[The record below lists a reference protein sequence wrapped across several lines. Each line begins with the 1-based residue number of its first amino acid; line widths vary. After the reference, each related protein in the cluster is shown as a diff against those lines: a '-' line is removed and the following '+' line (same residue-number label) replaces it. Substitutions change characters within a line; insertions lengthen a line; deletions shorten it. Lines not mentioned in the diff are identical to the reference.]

1 MAVSLRGNRN
11 ILPRRGNP
19 ARINTSHMDRATP
32 MHSRKLNRLAPALVS
47 LALLVPP
54 LVRANDLETAQKQ
67 WLAGQRV
74 QAITTIERALVQT
87 PDDSRLRFA
96 LGVMRLEMGQPA
108 EARAI
113 FTELTQDFPDLADPY
128 NNLAVLDASQGRLDE
143 ARASLEQAL
152 RLQPDH
158 AQALENF
165 GDVLLRLALRSY
177 QRAQGALP
185 APSQGLALKLRRVQ
199 AVLEAAA
206 RQAP

>member
-1 MAVSLRGNRN
+1 
-11 ILPRRGNP
+11 
-19 ARINTSHMDRATP
+19 
-32 MHSRKLNRLAPALVS
+32 MHSRKLNRLAPALLS
-47 LALLVPP
+47 LVLLAP
-54 LVRANDLETAQKQ
+54 LLAHANDFETAQKQ

-96 LGVMRLEMGQPA
+96 LGVMRMEMGQA
-108 EARAI
+108 GEARAI

-185 APSQGLALKLRRVQ
+185 VPSQGLALKLRRVQ
-199 AVLEAAA
+199 TALAAA
-206 RQAP
+206 ANP